1 MIACGRTSPRY
12 LIHFGVLFS
21 LLKMRKDKLEQFNKK
36 NIYTIEDLIN
46 YLPRKY
52 YDFTTPKMTK
62 EIKDGDMKTFLLY
75 LRGDDKIKPIAKSIT
90 IKTKK
95 RKTKFKLRCPRYVYT
110 LKIDDEKKADKIK
123 TSIPKEITKHEVSE
137 KKGKKKSQ
145 QSHK

>member
-1 MIACGRTSPRY
+1 
-12 LIHFGVLFS
+12 
-21 LLKMRKDKLEQFNKK
+21 
-36 NIYTIEDLIN
+36 
-46 YLPRKY
+46 
-52 YDFTTPKMTK
+52 
-62 EIKDGDMKTFLLY
+62 MKTFLLY